1 MFKNNVV
8 KKKIA
13 GQRVR
18 KRIRKKIS
26 GTPERPR
33 VLVTRSNRYLYVQA
47 IDDINGKV
55 LSSACT
61 LEKAFRDKHK
71 NFKNVDAAKALGDVV
86 AGRFKEKKI
95 KTIVFDRGVSPYHGR
110 IKNLADAMRKGGLV
124 F

>member
-1 MFKNNVV
+1 MFKDNVV

-33 VLVTRSNRYLYVQA
+33 VLVTRTNRYLYVQA
-47 IDDINGKV
+47 IDDITGQV

-71 NFKNVDAAKALGDVV
+71 SFKNMDAAKALGDVA

-95 KTIVFDRGVSPYHGR
+95 KTIVFDRGVFPYHGR